1 MSETIEAIYEN
12 GVFRPV
18 KPVDLP
24 EGTRVLI
31 ETATDSV
38 VLEVQLR
45 QQLIA
50 DGKSPDEADKVLEN
64 LRQLWRSYDSLTE
77 DQKKNL
83 EQSRLDQEYFFNVGY
98 HNDTGVARH

>member
-83 EQSRLDQEYFFNVGY
+83 EQSRLDQEYFFQ
-98 HNDTGVARH
+98 RRLS

>member
-12 GVFRPV
+12 GVFKPV

-38 VLEVQLR
+38 VLEAQLR

-77 DQKKNL
+77 DQKKKL
-83 EQSRLDQEYFFNVGY
+83 EQSRFDQEYFFQ
-98 HNDTGVARH
+98 RRLS

>member
-31 ETATDSV
+31 ETATDSA
-38 VLEVQLR
+38 VLEAQLR

-50 DGKSPDEADKVLEN
+50 DGKSPEEADKVLEN
-64 LRQLWRSYDSLTE
+64 LRRLWRSYDSLTE

-83 EQSRLDQEYFFNVGY
+83 EQSRLDQEYFFQ
-98 HNDTGVARH
+98 RRLS